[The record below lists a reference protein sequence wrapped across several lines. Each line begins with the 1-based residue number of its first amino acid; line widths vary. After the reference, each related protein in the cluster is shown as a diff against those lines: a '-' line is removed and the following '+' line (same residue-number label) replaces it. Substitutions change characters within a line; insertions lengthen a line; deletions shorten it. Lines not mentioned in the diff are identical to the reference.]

1 MLGRFFQE
9 FLDNNNN
16 NSVYISQLKI
26 NMYINI
32 NQDIKL
38 TKEKNREREMKTGEV

>member
-38 TKEKNREREMKTGEV
+38 TKEKIEREK